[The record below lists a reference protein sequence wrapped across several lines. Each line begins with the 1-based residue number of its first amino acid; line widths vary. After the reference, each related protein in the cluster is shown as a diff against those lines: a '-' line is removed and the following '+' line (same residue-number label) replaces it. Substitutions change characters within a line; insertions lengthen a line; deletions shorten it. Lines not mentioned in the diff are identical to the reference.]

1 MMSAKKTII
10 VFFVALIALGQAA
23 TTRADV
29 LSGLVGRYSLEDTSV
44 AGKELNSATS
54 TWDATDANTA
64 NMSRLVESGNTYLNF
79 AGGQSGGYIVTPKH
93 LSGEDS
99 FTLSVWFRFTDASV
113 SKKMV
118 CGEGAYTLSVESAG
132 GGYAGKIRYKQNAG
146 GSWSGDSDLL
156 SDAAPST
163 GAWHHV
169 AITYD
174 GSTALMYL
182 DGVLQVK
189 TLSDSGTLATAS
201 GEYIAAYAAAHTE
214 KWKGDL
220 DEVRYYNRALS
231 GTEVGSVYAAG
242 VPEPATATLV
252 AAGLAGIL
260 ARRRRRG

>member
-1 MMSAKKTII
+1 MSVKKTII
-10 VFFVALIALGQAA
+10 VFVVALIALGQAA
-23 TTRADV
+23 TSRADV

-44 AGKELNSATS
+44 AGKELNSVTS
-54 TWDATDANTA
+54 TWDATDANSTH
-64 NMSRLVESGNTYLNF
+64 MSRLVESGNSYLNF
-79 AGGQSGGYIVTPKH
+79 DGGQTGGYVVTPKF

-99 FTLSVWFRFTDASV
+99 FTLAVWFRFSDTSV
-113 SKKMV
+113 IKKMV
-118 CGEGAYTLSVESAG
+118 CGDGAYTLSVESSG
-132 GGYAGKIRYKQNAG
+132 GSYAGKIRYKQLAG
-146 GSWSGDSDLL
+146 GSWSSDTALL

-163 GAWHHV
+163 DAWHHV

-174 GSTALMYL
+174 GSTALMYV
-182 DGVLQVK
+182 DGVLQTK
-189 TLSDSGTLATAS
+189 TLSDSGTLATAA
-201 GEYIAAYAAAHTE
+201 GEYIAAYSGAHTE